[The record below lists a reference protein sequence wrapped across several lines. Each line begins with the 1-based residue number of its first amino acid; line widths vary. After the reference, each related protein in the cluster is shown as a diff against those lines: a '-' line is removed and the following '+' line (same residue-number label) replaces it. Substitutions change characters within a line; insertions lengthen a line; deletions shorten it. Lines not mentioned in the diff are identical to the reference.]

1 MFQEISPYELQDN
14 AFKMIGKDWLLV
26 AASKDGKSN
35 AMTAS
40 WGGVGVMWGKPVVYV
55 AVRPQRYTKTFL
67 DGAER
72 FSVSVFPEEMRSMM
86 NYMGTVSGRDEDKI
100 AKSGLT
106 ERSEDGAPVF
116 EESRLA
122 LVCRKLFAQPMEEA
136 SFLDKTVTERWYPEK
151 DFHTL
156 YIAEIEKALVKEEA

>member
-1 MFQEISPYELQDN
+1 MFQEISPYELKDN
-14 AFKMIGKDWLLV
+14 AFTMIGRDWLLV

-55 AVRPQRYTKTFL
+55 VVRPQRYTKTFL
-67 DGAER
+67 DSAER
-72 FSVSVFPEEMRSMM
+72 FSVSVFPEELRSMM

-106 ERSEDGAPVF
+106 QRQGDGAPVF

-136 SFLDKTVTERWYPEK
+136 SFLDKAVTERWYPEK

-156 YIAEIEKALVKEEA
+156 YIAEIEKVLVKEEA

>member
-1 MFQEISPYELQDN
+1 MKKIDVKSLQDN
-14 AFKMIGKDWLLV
+14 VFSLIGDRWMLIT
-26 AASKDGKSN
+26 AGTAERCN
-35 AMTAS
+35 TMTAS

-55 AVRPQRYTKTFL
+55 VVRPQRYTKTFL
-67 DGAER
+67 DSAER
-72 FSVSVFPEEMRSMM
+72 FSVSVFPEELRSMM

-106 ERSEDGAPVF
+106 QRQEDGAPVF

-136 SFLDKTVTERWYPEK
+136 SFLDKAVTERWYPEK

-156 YIAEIEKALVKEEA
+156 YIAEIEKVLVKEEA

>member
-1 MFQEISPYELQDN
+1 MFQEISPYELKDN
-14 AFKMIGKDWLLV
+14 AFTMIGKEWLLV
-26 AASKDGKSN
+26 AAHKDGKSN

-55 AVRPQRYTKTFL
+55 VIRPQRHTKTFV
-67 DGAER
+67 DQAQT
-72 FSVSVFPEEMRSMM
+72 FSLSVFPEELRDMMR
-86 NYMGTVSGRDEDKI
+86 YMGTVSGRDEDKI

-106 ERSEDGAPVF
+106 ERTEDGAPVF
-116 EESRLA
+116 EESRLT

-136 SFLDKTVTERWYPEK
+136 AFLDENVVERWYPEK

-156 YIAEIEKALVKEEA
+156 YIAEIEKVLVKQEG

>member
-1 MFQEISPYELQDN
+1 LRRPRT
-14 AFKMIGKDWLLV
+14 V
-26 AASKDGKSN
+26 
-35 AMTAS
+35 
-40 WGGVGVMWGKPVVYV
+40 
-55 AVRPQRYTKTFL
+55 VRPQRYTKTFL
-67 DGAER
+67 DSAER
-72 FSVSVFPEEMRSMM
+72 FSVSVFPEELRSMM

-106 ERSEDGAPVF
+106 QRQEDGAPVF

-136 SFLDKTVTERWYPEK
+136 SFLDKAVTERWYPEK

-156 YIAEIEKALVKEEA
+156 YIAEIEKVLVKEEA